1 LFPDVSAALARA
13 LHRSGHDVRLF
24 LPRYS
29 GLRELAGEPAPRLD
43 PWGLEFPGRTVGVSV
58 RTTPLPASERGAGG
72 PLQVELIDAPEL
84 FHRAGYYTEDEDE
97 PLRWAAFSRAVIEAC
112 QRTGWAP
119 DVIHCND
126 WHTGLLPL
134 YLRRW
139 YGWDGMF
146 ARTRTLLSIH
156 NLGYQGVFPAETVD
170 RLGLAEARGDF
181 HQGHLAEGHLSFLE
195 TGVIHASWL
204 STVSETYAREIQTA
218 EYGMGLEGLLSA
230 RADHLV
236 GIVNGVDHQE
246 WDPESDPLIPHHF
259 TASDLDGKRACRDAL
274 LAEFDLAPVE
284 PGRRGHTPPVIGIV
298 SRMTAQKGFEL
309 LPDILPVFLKRADLR
324 LVVLGSGEERH
335 ERYFQ
340 WLRDTFP
347 DRVACYLGYQ
357 NELAHRIEA
366 GADLFLMPSRYE
378 PCGLNQ
384 MYSLR
389 YGTVPLV
396 RHTGGLAD
404 TVERWDPER
413 REGTGFVFYEF
424 TADALYHTLDH
435 AFDVWRD
442 RAAWSELVRAG
453 MTRDFSWERQSV
465 RYVELY
471 QRMLEAR

>member
-1 LFPDVSAALARA
+1 
-13 LHRSGHDVRLF
+13 
-24 LPRYS
+24 
-29 GLRELAGEPAPRLD
+29 
-43 PWGLEFPGRTVGVSV
+43 
-58 RTTPLPASERGAGG
+58 
-72 PLQVELIDAPEL
+72 
-84 FHRAGYYTEDEDE
+84 
-97 PLRWAAFSRAVIEAC
+97 
-112 QRTGWAP
+112 
-119 DVIHCND
+119 
-126 WHTGLLPL
+126 LPL

-156 NLGYQGVFPAETVD
+156 NIGYQGVFPAETVD

-366 GADLFLMPSRYE
+366 GADLFLVSTISAESSTIVTRIGPSHHF
-378 PCGLNQ
+378 
-384 MYSLR
+384 LR
-389 YGTVPLV
+389 TRMKAQSSENSDIMFGVSANPA
-396 RHTGGLAD
+396 R
-404 TVERWDPER
+404 
-413 REGTGFVFYEF
+413 
-424 TADALYHTLDH
+424 TARASRTPRP
-435 AFDVWRD
+435 A
-442 RAAWSELVRAG
+442 RAARPSGGSDSRA
-453 MTRDFSWERQSV
+453 R
-465 RYVELY
+465 
-471 QRMLEAR
+471 ARPCSYA